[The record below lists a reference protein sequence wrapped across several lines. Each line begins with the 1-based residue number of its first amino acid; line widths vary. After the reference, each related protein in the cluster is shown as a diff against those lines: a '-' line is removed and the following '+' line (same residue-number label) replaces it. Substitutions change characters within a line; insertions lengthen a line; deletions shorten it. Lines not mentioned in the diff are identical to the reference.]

1 MATEFRFKN
10 KQKDPTLRAK
20 YYINLLGLKA
30 DFETVMQQIQEHGL
44 PTTREFITKCGNPTD
59 LRKYFNKQLQA
70 ELQEYGGELA
80 DDADHSRIVA
90 KWRKRFEEATGFV
103 SKACGILK
111 GGTLPTRDT
120 EDGTPKV
127 DTLRLEQL
135 ADELATYEIDGKAL
149 AEYHAMI
156 VDYYEKRKALKE
168 YEERHNLQ
176 GFSQGRPVTYND
188 VMGAK
193 LVAVSTDLDAY
204 FKDEDSPDR
213 WLKVFGGSFRRTQP
227 TADALNMLM

>member
-30 DFETVMQQIQEHGL
+30 DFEAVMQQIQEKEL
-44 PTTREFITKCGNPTD
+44 PTTREFITKYGNPTE
-59 LRKYFNKQLQA
+59 LRKYYNTQLQA

-80 DDADHSRIVA
+80 DDADHRRIVA
-90 KWRKRFEEATGFV
+90 KWKQRFEETTGVV
-103 SKACGILK
+103 SRAANILN
-111 GGTLPTRDT
+111 GGTLPTTDT

-127 DTLRLEQL
+127 DANKLESL

-156 VDYYEKRKALKE
+156 ADYNEKRKALRA
-168 YEERHNLQ
+168 YEQEHHLQ
-176 GFSQGRPVTYND
+176 AFSENKPVTYTD
-188 VMGAK
+188 IMGAT
-193 LVAVSTDLDAY
+193 LVAKSTDLDAY
-204 FKDEDSPDR
+204 FTEEDTPDR
-213 WLKVFGGSFRRTQP
+213 WLKIFGNSFKREQP
-227 TADALNMLM
+227 TDEQLKMLM